1 MVKEYDVLL
10 IYLNGYYFQRRLFKN
25 KVTFFANEILKCLNL
40 FSALMAIKTCSGKTC
55 NDSFQFQMEIRK
67 ISRRRLRSLDYANL
81 SHLKLLTTATP

>member
-25 KVTFFANEILKCLNL
+25 KVTFFANEILKCLSL

-55 NDSFQFQMEIRK
+55 NDSFQFQMEVQE
-67 ISRRRLRSLDYANL
+67 ISRHHPHSIDDA
-81 SHLKLLTTATP
+81 KQ